1 MSIFLE
7 KLAIKMT
14 IMKKK
19 KDYRSQLP
27 LADMHVNG
35 VRFDP
40 EILQAHKNQKAG
52 ATNSKEYSRESN

>member
-1 MSIFLE
+1 
-7 KLAIKMT
+7 MT